1 MEFLIDVHFLYLM
14 GVLWLINGS
23 ILSLVNTGGEAGL
36 TTFVGVLCLGSWLIG
51 TAHIVYAFYAYA

>member
-23 ILSLVNTGGEAGL
+23 ILNLTKTGSEPGL
-36 TTFVGVLCLGSWLIG
+36 TMFVGFLCLGSWLIG
-51 TAHIVYAFYAYA
+51 TGHIVYAFFAYA